1 MATQNI
7 SVRALVKFLYGTGDL
22 ESQTKGKK
30 NRLIGQ
36 ELHLERQRSYTP
48 DDLSEVH
55 LETTFED
62 SDFTLHLRGRLD
74 GLLKRGGTH
83 IIEEIKSTETA
94 LKLMDASTFP
104 AHMMQARFYAYMY
117 MLEHGEKNLAL
128 WLTYIHHPSREIKTL
143 KKEVDFESVKVDVLK
158 AVEAYKAWLI
168 IYETHQFEKEKS
180 LEGLTF
186 PHDNYREGQYHF
198 MGAVYKT
205 LMSET
210 ILYATAPTGIG
221 KTIGALFSGLKT
233 LKDEKE
239 KLFFLTAKNAGKT
252 IAVKTMEDLKAHG
265 LKIKAITLNSKEN
278 MCLRD
283 EVDCDPDICPYA
295 KGYYDRLRDALQDI
309 FVHDDVYDQ
318 DLIMKYGEYHKIC
331 PHAFALDISNYAD
344 VIICDF
350 NYVFDPR
357 IKLIRYFEDTTYKP
371 KLLVDEAH
379 NLIDRTRSMHSA
391 SLPYSKIKAMSH
403 SLKGIKPSPLG
414 KVKRLLSEMDRLIET
429 HSIRK
434 TGLYIDTFLSEPLLD
449 SINSLV
455 MTLADLLETH
465 KKHKKRKAI
474 REAYFE
480 VLEFSR
486 ISEYFTSAF
495 RFTIEEDSDLKDI
508 TFNIVCLDASTPV
521 SEIVRTYAKGSVFFS
536 ATLKPFD
543 YFSNLITKGLGKPF
557 EVPSPFDPD
566 ALGLMVDVST
576 STRYHDRP
584 QSVGRILDT
593 LYAMLESKKGNYIAF
608 FPSYKYLN
616 MVLEVFD
623 KDSYHVMVQKR
634 GMTLRER
641 RDFLNRFKEATPHSK
656 ILFSV
661 LGGSFSEGI
670 DYVGDMLSGVLVV
683 GVAFP
688 ALSTKNKLLRDYYTS
703 VGLNGFDYAY
713 TYPGMNKVIQAVGR
727 VIRTDEDRGI
737 AILLDSRYAMGKY
750 SALMPTHWRP
760 LTIHE
765 DQYIQTFIKDF
776 WKKHSD
782 D

>member
-1 MATQNI
+1 MAVQSI
-7 SVRALVKFLYGTGDL
+7 SVRDLVTFLYGTGDL

-36 ELHLERQRSYTP
+36 TLHLERQNTYQA
-48 DDLSEVH
+48 DDQSEV
-55 LETTFED
+55 TVNSSFED
-62 SDFTLHLRGRLD
+62 KDFTLHLRGRMD
-74 GLLKRGGTH
+74 GLLMREDAW
-83 IIEEIKSTETA
+83 IIEEIKSTHTS
-94 LKLMDASTFP
+94 LKLMKEDTFP
-104 AHMMQARFYAYMY
+104 SHMMQARFYAYMY
-117 MLEHGEKNLAL
+117 MLEHDLKAMTV
-128 WLTYIHHPSREIKTL
+128 WLTYIHYPTKAIKTF
-143 KKEVDFESVKVDVLK
+143 KTHATFESVKTDVMK
-158 AVEAYKAWLI
+158 AVKAYKKWLI

-180 LEGLTF
+180 LIGLTF
-186 PHDNYREGQYHF
+186 PHEGYREGQYHF

-205 LMSET
+205 LMSED
-210 ILYATAPTGIG
+210 IMYATAPTGIG

-233 LKDEKE
+233 LKDDKE

-295 KGYYDRLRDALQDI
+295 RSYYDRLRGALEDI

-357 IKLIRYFEDTTYKP
+357 IKLIRYFEDTAYKP

-379 NLIDRTRSMHSA
+379 NLIDRTRAMYSA
-391 SLPYSKIKAMSH
+391 SLAMSKIDTMMH

-414 KVKRLLSEMDRLIET
+414 KVFNLKREMERLIET
-429 HSIRK
+429 YEIKK
-434 TGLYIDTFLSEPLLD
+434 TGLYIDTFISEPLLGAL
-449 SINSLV
+449 SSLV

-474 REAYFE
+474 REAYYE

-495 RFTIEEDSDLKDI
+495 RFTIEEDTESNDI
-508 TFNIVCLDASTPV
+508 TFNIVCLDASVPV
-521 SEIVRTYAKGSVFFS
+521 SEIVRTYSKGSVFFS
-536 ATLKPFD
+536 ATLKPFE
-543 YFSNLITKGLGKPF
+543 YFANLITKGEGKPF

-566 ALGLMVDVST
+566 NLGLMVDIST

-584 QSVGRILDT
+584 MSTGRILDT
-593 LYAMLESKKGNYIAF
+593 LYAMLESKQGNYIVF
-608 FPSYKYLN
+608 FPSYKYMN
-616 MVLEVFD
+616 MVLELFD
-623 KDSYHVMVQKR
+623 KDVYHVMVQTR
-634 GMTLRER
+634 GMSLRER
-641 RDFLNRFKEATPHSK
+641 RDFLKRFKAPTTKSK

-688 ALSTKNKLLRDYYTS
+688 ALSTMNKLLRDYYTS

-727 VIRTDEDRGI
+727 VIRRQEDRGI
-737 AILLDSRYAMGKY
+737 AVLLDSRYAMTKY
-750 SALMPTHWRP
+750 KRLMPTHWRP
-760 LTIHE
+760 IIIEEEHF
-765 DQYIQTFIKDF
+765 IQTFIKNF
-776 WKKHSD
+776 WNTSNN
-782 D
+782 